1 MRRIRNPSHWY
12 KNLSKYNW
20 TPSLYKEMYT
30 KWIWPHKILYNRSP
44 CITEAIES
52 LAQACKGASM
62 DLGQRPVAR
71 AHSGLAYAKA
81 FGLGLEKALVS
92 AKFGPPFK
100 PKAPAPSSD
109 LGQGSPKCPSCLRK
123 RAFAP
128 TPCTIGTPR
137 MEATTSTVAEISF
150 PAKTHSSQGKPSFPS
165 NSSRG
170 EHSSSFTP
178 F

>member
-1 MRRIRNPSHWY
+1 
-12 KNLSKYNW
+12 
-20 TPSLYKEMYT
+20 
-30 KWIWPHKILYNRSP
+30 
-44 CITEAIES
+44 
-52 LAQACKGASM
+52 M

-123 RAFAP
+123 RAFAL
-128 TPCTIGTPR
+128 TPCTIGTLR
-137 MEATTSTVAEISF
+137 MEATTSPVAENF
-150 PAKTHSSQGKPSFPS
+150 FLAETHNSQGKPFFPS
-165 NSSRG
+165 NFSRG